1 MATGYVGIAIGG
13 PKKGLLL
20 ANYDRTIQMARMER
34 NVRYPLDENLAFRE
48 IDRGHYEFD
57 AGHWWWKGWSL
68 KR

>member
-1 MATGYVGIAIGG
+1 MASGYVGYAIGG
-13 PKKGLLL
+13 PKKGLRL
-20 ANYDRTIQMARMER
+20 ASIEPVIQMARMER
-34 NVRYPLDENLAFRE
+34 PVIRQDVPPLEWRE